1 VKKIV
6 KNYPDSPTTSVKDY
20 LTTFTDSKPNGTGE
34 CYTNVR
40 GDMNFEAAWGVMGT
54 GGSYATLSETLG
66 VP

>member
-20 LTTFTDSKPNGTGE
+20 LTIFTDSKPKGTAE
-34 CYTNVR
+34 RCTNVR

-54 GGSYATLSETLG
+54 GGGYATLSETLG